1 MKAKIILLFGLAA
14 LIVAGCL
21 EPASKISGVSLG
33 MTKEQVLKVMGPPA
47 SMTADTNAVYLNYA
61 LAESGPT
68 FGTPAVA
75 TPYEVKLVDGKVISY
90 GRAGTPNSP
99 QPVPMPVIVPMV
111 H

>member
-1 MKAKIILLFGLAA
+1 MKTTILIIGLAA
-14 LIVAGCL
+14 LLAAGCL
-21 EPASKISGVSLG
+21 ERASKINGVSLG

-75 TPYEVKLVDGKVISY
+75 TPYEIKLVDGKVVSY
-90 GRAGTPNSP
+90 GRAGAPNPPRSA
-99 QPVPMPVIVPMV
+99 PVPVIVPAAR
-111 H
+111 